1 MSIIRVNKNKDYT
14 VMSNFHLKDKRLSLK
29 AKGLLSVMLSL
40 PKNWDYSIAGL
51 VAISKESE
59 SCIKAILDELKKF
72 NYLKIIKLMPDKTES
87 GRIEYIYDIYE
98 KPKQEDKK
106 QEVENQPLEFQ
117 PLEIQALENQG
128 QYNTNNKLLNNK
140 LLNNKLLINNTNKNT
155 SNNINSDLEN
165 LIDNFSSNIHS
176 ITPFELEKI
185 KSWLNVFDC
194 SILNKAIEIATLNN
208 IKTMN
213 YIEGILRI
221 WQSNNFKSLADIENY
236 IDSKN
241 QRKIE
246 KNKKQDEPTEW
257 FNKKLTS
264 EISESESQ
272 EMEDLLN
279 SFIS

>member
-1 MSIIRVNKNKDYT
+1 MSIIRVNKNKNYT

-51 VAISKESE
+51 VAISKESQ
-59 SCIKAILDELKKF
+59 SCIKSILDELKKF
-72 NYLKIIKLMPDKTES
+72 NYLKITKLMPDKTES

-140 LLNNKLLINNTNKNT
+140 SLINNTN
-155 SNNINSDLEN
+155 NNISSDLEN

-246 KNKKQDEPTEW
+246 KNKKQDKPTEW
-257 FNKKLTS
+257 FNEKITD
-264 EISESESQ
+264 EINENESQ

-279 SFIS
+279 SIIL

>member
-51 VAISKESE
+51 VTISKESE

-72 NYLKIIKLMPDKTES
+72 NYLKITKLMPDKTES

-140 LLNNKLLINNTNKNT
+140 LLINNTNKNT

-165 LIDNFSSNIHS
+165 IIDNFSSNIHS

-208 IKTMN
+208 VKTMN

-246 KNKKQDEPTEW
+246 KNKKLDEPTEW
-257 FNKKLTS
+257 FNEKITD
-264 EISESESQ
+264 EINESESQ

-279 SFIS
+279 SIIL

>member
-51 VAISKESE
+51 VAISRESE

-140 LLNNKLLINNTNKNT
+140 LLINNTNKNT
-155 SNNINSDLEN
+155 SSNINSDLEN
-165 LIDNFSSNIHS
+165 IIDNFSSNIHS

-221 WQSNNFKSLADIENY
+221 WRSNNFKSLADIENY

-257 FNKKLTS
+257 FNEKITD
-264 EISESESQ
+264 EISEGESQ

-279 SFIS
+279 SIIL

>member
-1 MSIIRVNKNKDYT
+1 MNNINMNNNIIT
-14 VMSNFHLKDKRLSLK
+14 
-29 AKGLLSVMLSL
+29 
-40 PKNWDYSIAGL
+40 
-51 VAISKESE
+51 
-59 SCIKAILDELKKF
+59 
-72 NYLKIIKLMPDKTES
+72 T
-87 GRIEYIYDIYE
+87 
-98 KPKQEDKK
+98 
-106 QEVENQPLEFQ
+106 
-117 PLEIQALENQG
+117 
-128 QYNTNNKLLNNK
+128 TNNN
-140 LLNNKLLINNTNKNT
+140 IY
-155 SNNINSDLEN
+155 NNINSDLEN
-165 LIDNFSSNIHS
+165 IIDNFSSNIHS

-241 QRKIE
+241 QWKIE

-257 FNKKLTS
+257 FNKKITD
-264 EISESESQ
+264 EINENESQ

-279 SFIS
+279 SIIL

>member
-1 MSIIRVNKNKDYT
+1 MNDFKPNYYSVIPASVRYDQDLTANAKLLYGEITSLTNEKGYCWATNNYFAKLYKT
-14 VMSNFHLKDKRLSLK
+14 SNVTISRWIKSLKDKGYITTKIKYKDGTKEIENRYIQICH
-29 AKGLLSVMLSL
+29 
-40 PKNWDYSIAGL
+40 PINKNVNTPINKNVKDNNINMNN
-51 VAISKESE
+51 I
-59 SCIKAILDELKKF
+59 
-72 NYLKIIKLMPDKTES
+72 NMNNNIITT
-87 GRIEYIYDIYE
+87 
-98 KPKQEDKK
+98 
-106 QEVENQPLEFQ
+106 
-117 PLEIQALENQG
+117 
-128 QYNTNNKLLNNK
+128 TNNN
-140 LLNNKLLINNTNKNT
+140 IY
-155 SNNINSDLEN
+155 NNINSDLEN

-221 WQSNNFKSLADIENY
+221 WQSNNFKTLTDIENY

-264 EISESESQ
+264 EISEGESQ

>member
-1 MSIIRVNKNKDYT
+1 MSIIRVNKNKNYT

-51 VAISKESE
+51 VAISKESQ
-59 SCIKAILDELKKF
+59 SCIKSILDELKKF
-72 NYLKIIKLMPDKTES
+72 NYLKITKLMPDKTES

-140 LLNNKLLINNTNKNT
+140 LLNNKLLINNTN
-155 SNNINSDLEN
+155 NNISSDLEN

-264 EISESESQ
+264 EITESESQ

>member
-51 VAISKESE
+51 VAISRESE

-140 LLNNKLLINNTNKNT
+140 LLINNTNKNT

-165 LIDNFSSNIHS
+165 IIDNFSSNIHS

-241 QRKIE
+241 QWKIE
-246 KNKKQDEPTEW
+246 KNKKQDKPTEW
-257 FNKKLTS
+257 FNEKITD
-264 EISESESQ
+264 EISECESQ

-279 SFIS
+279 SIIL

>member
-14 VMSNFHLKDKRLSLK
+14 VISNFHLKDKRLSLK

-51 VAISKESE
+51 VTISKESE

-155 SNNINSDLEN
+155 SSNINSDLEN
-165 LIDNFSSNIHS
+165 IIDNFSSNIHS

-257 FNKKLTS
+257 FNKKITD
-264 EISESESQ
+264 EINESESQ

-279 SFIS
+279 SIIL

>member
-51 VAISKESE
+51 VAISRESE

-87 GRIEYIYDIYE
+87 GRIEYIYDIFE
-98 KPKQEDKK
+98 KPKQENKK

-140 LLNNKLLINNTNKNT
+140 LLINNTNKNT
-155 SNNINSDLEN
+155 SSNINSDLEN
-165 LIDNFSSNIHS
+165 IIDNFSSNIHS

-246 KNKKQDEPTEW
+246 KNKKLDEPTEW
-257 FNKKLTS
+257 FNEKITD
-264 EISESESQ
+264 EINESESQ

-279 SFIS
+279 SIIL

>member
-1 MSIIRVNKNKDYT
+1 MNNINMNNNIIT
-14 VMSNFHLKDKRLSLK
+14 
-29 AKGLLSVMLSL
+29 
-40 PKNWDYSIAGL
+40 
-51 VAISKESE
+51 
-59 SCIKAILDELKKF
+59 
-72 NYLKIIKLMPDKTES
+72 T
-87 GRIEYIYDIYE
+87 
-98 KPKQEDKK
+98 
-106 QEVENQPLEFQ
+106 
-117 PLEIQALENQG
+117 
-128 QYNTNNKLLNNK
+128 TNNN
-140 LLNNKLLINNTNKNT
+140 IY
-155 SNNINSDLEN
+155 NNINSDLEN

-246 KNKKQDEPTEW
+246 KNKKLDEPTEW
-257 FNKKLTS
+257 FNEKITD
-264 EISESESQ
+264 EINESESQ

-279 SFIS
+279 SIIL

>member
-1 MSIIRVNKNKDYT
+1 MAKFKVNKTKDYT
-14 VMSNFHLKDKRLSLK
+14 IMSNYHLKEKNMSLK

-40 PKNWDYSIAGL
+40 PENWDYSIAGL
-51 VAISKESE
+51 VSISQENESAIRSALS
-59 SCIKAILDELKKF
+59 ELKK
-72 NYLKIIKLMPDKTES
+72 NGYLEVIKLMPNES
-87 GRIEYIYDIYE
+87 ETGRIDYIYNIYE
-98 KPKQEDKK
+98 KPKQEGEK
-106 QEVENQPLEFQ
+106 QEVDFLGVEF
-117 PLEIQALENQG
+117 LGVENQG
-128 QYNTNNKLLNNK
+128 QYNTNNKIFNN
-140 LLNNKLLINNTNKNT
+140 NINNNIITTTNNNIY
-155 SNNINSDLEN
+155 NNINSDLEN

-272 EMEDLLN
+272 EMDDLLN